1 MLGDAGN
8 ILHYSTSKDIFK
20 EALNEDST
28 PEVALFQAQMSS
40 GDTNI
45 DGLALPDSIGYEG
58 VVGDTL
64 DENGDGD
71 NVKDDENREMKNGMV
86 ADQSYVAAPV
96 LSDSQDRKAMNKKV
110 LQ

>member
-1 MLGDAGN
+1 
-8 ILHYSTSKDIFK
+8 
-20 EALNEDST
+20 
-28 PEVALFQAQMSS
+28 MSS

-58 VVGDTL
+58 EVGDAL

-71 NVKDDENREMKNGMV
+71 NVEDDENREMKNGMV
-86 ADQSYVAAPV
+86 ADQLYVAAPV

-110 LQ
+110 PHKRKAMTDDLDCHLAAFLYVSLLADDDCRKGCR